1 LYFYISEKQHHLISM
16 KHSIVST
23 LLLTLTIAL
32 TITATSITPNMAF
45 AIENYLQLRS
55 ANVNHNS
62 GDIDVD
68 IRTGGNIPSEK
79 GNSGFGYAV
88 LTDVG
93 DEFVNNVLV
102 AITDIGLDDYDE
114 SKNDK
119 LDTHVLDLT
128 GDVSNDCSGS
138 DYEVDRSSSDN
149 EAFETNYPIDVKGNK
164 ISIDN
169 IDTNDLASDTVKAI
183 ASFTADAVTHNGKI
197 QHICIDIQDVLKQ
210 SEISARYDDNNNGNG
225 NVDDNDDKSTHK
237 DSNNKNRKDHDDDT
251 KKDDACDIGDN
262 GFPFCDGRPGEK
274 ESTEDGDACDI
285 GDNGFP
291 FCDGRD
297 EKEDMDGSSGI
308 DINQDIDQGNECS
321 GSSTCSNQGSN
332 VANVESGSSSDSD
345 GFGIDIDQGIDQSNK
360 CSGEA
365 DCSNEGSNEANFW
378 DDSSS
383 DKTGID
389 IGQSIKQSN
398 ECDGEASCSNE
409 GNNEANVLGYPS
421 ISEDEGFSSDID
433 IGQSIEQSN
442 TCGGGASCSNQASN
456 VANVG

>member
-1 LYFYISEKQHHLISM
+1 M

-32 TITATSITPNMAF
+32 TITATSTNPNMAF

-55 ANVNHNS
+55 ANVNHHS

-79 GNSGFGYAV
+79 GNNGFGYAV

-102 AITDIGLDDYDE
+102 AITDIGLDDYDK

-119 LDTHVLDLT
+119 LHTHVLDLT
-128 GDVSNDCSGS
+128 GDVSSDCSGS

-149 EAFETNYPIDVKGNK
+149 EAFDTNYPIDVKGNK

-169 IDTNDLASDTVKAI
+169 IGTDDLASDTVKAI

-210 SEISARYDDNNNGNG
+210 SEISVSYDDNNNGNG
-225 NVDDNDDKSTHK
+225 EDDDKNTHK
-237 DSNNKNRKDHDDDT
+237 DNDKNRRDRDDDT
-251 KKDDACDIGDN
+251 KKDDKVQDD
-262 GFPFCDGRPGEK
+262 
-274 ESTEDGDACDI
+274 CDI

-297 EKEDMDGSSGI
+297 EKEDMDDSSGI
-308 DINQDIDQGNECS
+308 DIDQDIDQSNTCS
-321 GSSTCSNQGSN
+321 GSSSCSNEGSN
-332 VANVESGSSSDSD
+332 LANVGGGSTSSDSD
-345 GFGIDIDQGIDQSNK
+345 GLGIDIDQDIDQSNT

-378 DDSSS
+378 YDSGS

-389 IGQSIKQSN
+389 IGQSIQQSN
-398 ECDGEASCSNE
+398 ECNGEASCSNE
-409 GNNEANVLGYPS
+409 GSNEANVLGYPS
-421 ISEDEGFSSDID
+421 ISDDEEFGSDID

-442 TCGGGASCSNQASN
+442 TCSGGATCSNSASN

>member
-1 LYFYISEKQHHLISM
+1 MKEKI
-16 KHSIVST
+16 
-23 LLLTLTIAL
+23 LLTVSLAVIIAL
-32 TITATSITPNMAF
+32 TVTGTTVSSNSAF

-55 ANVNHNS
+55 ATVTEN
-62 GDIDVD
+62 GEIDVD

-119 LDTHVLDLT
+119 LDTHVFDLT
-128 GDVSNDCSGS
+128 GDVSSDCSGS
-138 DYEVDRSSSDN
+138 DFEVDKSSSDN
-149 EAFETNYPIDVKGNK
+149 EAFDTNYPIDIQGNEV
-164 ISIDN
+164 SIDDV
-169 IDTNDLASDTVKAI
+169 DTGDLAGDTVKAI

-210 SEISARYDDNNNGNG
+210 SEISVSYDDNNNGNG
-225 NVDDNDDKSTHK
+225 DDDD
-237 DSNNKNRKDHDDDT
+237 KNRKDRDDDT
-251 KKDDACDIGDN
+251 KKDDKVQDDCDIGD
-262 GFPFCDGRPGEK
+262 D
-274 ESTEDGDACDI
+274 
-285 GDNGFP
+285 GFP

-297 EKEDMDGSSGI
+297 EKEDMDDSSSI
-308 DINQDIDQGNECS
+308 DIDQDIDQSNTCS
-321 GSSTCSNQGSN
+321 GSSNCSNEGRN
-332 VANVESGSSSDSD
+332 EANVGGGSSSSNSD
-345 GFGIDIDQGIDQSNK
+345 LFGIDIDQAIDQSNA

-365 DCSNEGSNEANFW
+365 DCSNEGRNEANIW
-378 DDSSS
+378 EDDSS

-389 IGQSIKQSN
+389 IGQSIQQSN

-409 GNNEANVLGYPS
+409 GSNEANVLGYPS
-421 ISEDEGFSSDID
+421 ILNEEEFGSDID

-456 VANVG
+456 VANIG

>member
-1 LYFYISEKQHHLISM
+1 M
-16 KHSIVST
+16 KHSIVFT
-23 LLLTLTIAL
+23 LILTLTIAL

-55 ANVNHNS
+55 ATVTENGN
-62 GDIDVD
+62 IDVD

-119 LDTHVLDLT
+119 LDTHVFDLT
-128 GDVSNDCSGS
+128 GDVSSDCSGS
-138 DYEVDRSSSDN
+138 DFEVDKSSSDN
-149 EAFETNYPIDVKGNK
+149 EAFDTNYPIDIQGNEV
-164 ISIDN
+164 SIDDV
-169 IDTNDLASDTVKAI
+169 DTGDLAGDTVKAI

-210 SEISARYDDNNNGNG
+210 SEISVSYDDNNNGNG
-225 NVDDNDDKSTHK
+225 DNDDKNTHK
-237 DSNNKNRKDHDDDT
+237 DNDKNRKDRDDDT
-251 KKDDACDIGDN
+251 KKDDRVQDDCDIGDN

-274 ESTEDGDACDI
+274 ESTEDGDDCDI

-297 EKEDMDGSSGI
+297 EKEDMDDSSSI
-308 DINQDIDQGNECS
+308 DIDQDIDQSNTCS
-321 GSSTCSNQGSN
+321 GSSNCSNEGSN
-332 VANVESGSSSDSD
+332 EANVGGGSSSSNSD
-345 GFGIDIDQGIDQSNK
+345 LFGIDIDQAIDQSNA

-365 DCSNEGSNEANFW
+365 DCSNEGRNEANIW
-378 DDSSS
+378 EDDSS

-389 IGQSIKQSN
+389 IGQSIQQSN

-409 GNNEANVLGYPS
+409 GSNEANVLGYPS
-421 ISEDEGFSSDID
+421 ILNEEEFGSDID

-456 VANVG
+456 VANIG

>member
-1 LYFYISEKQHHLISM
+1 MKEKI
-16 KHSIVST
+16 
-23 LLLTLTIAL
+23 LLTVSLAVMIAL

-55 ANVNHNS
+55 ATVTENGN
-62 GDIDVD
+62 IDVD

-128 GDVSNDCSGS
+128 GDVSSECSGS

-149 EAFETNYPIDVKGNK
+149 EAFDTNYPIDIQGNEV
-164 ISIDN
+164 SIDDV
-169 IDTNDLASDTVKAI
+169 DTGDLAGDTVKAI

-210 SEISARYDDNNNGNG
+210 SEISVSYDDNNNGNG
-225 NVDDNDDKSTHK
+225 DDDNDDKNTQK
-237 DSNNKNRKDHDDDT
+237 DNDKNRKDRDDDT
-251 KKDDACDIGDN
+251 KKDDKVRDGCDIGDN
-262 GFPFCDGRPGEK
+262 GFPFC
-274 ESTEDGDACDI
+274 
-285 GDNGFP
+285 N
-291 FCDGRD
+291 GRD
-297 EKEDMDGSSGI
+297 EKDDMDDSSSI
-308 DINQDIDQGNECS
+308 DIDQDIDQSNTCS
-321 GSSTCSNQGSN
+321 GSSNCSNEGSN
-332 VANVESGSSSDSD
+332 EANVRGGSSSNSE
-345 GFGIDIDQGIDQSNK
+345 GFGIDIDQAIDQSNT
-360 CSGEA
+360 CSDEA
-365 DCSNEGSNEANFW
+365 DCSNEGSNEANIW
-378 DDSSS
+378 EDDDSS

-389 IGQSIKQSN
+389 IGQSIQQSN

-409 GNNEANVLGYPS
+409 GSNEANALGYPS
-421 ISEDEGFSSDID
+421 ILDDDEFGSDID

-456 VANVG
+456 VANIG

>member
-1 LYFYISEKQHHLISM
+1 MKEKI
-16 KHSIVST
+16 
-23 LLLTLTIAL
+23 LLTVSLAVMISL
-32 TITATSITPNMAF
+32 TITATSITPDMAF

-55 ANVNHNS
+55 ATVTENGN
-62 GDIDVD
+62 IDVD

-128 GDVSNDCSGS
+128 GDVSSDCSGS

-149 EAFETNYPIDVKGNK
+149 EAFDTNYPIDIQGNEV
-164 ISIDN
+164 SIDDV
-169 IDTNDLASDTVKAI
+169 DTGDLAGDTVKAI

-210 SEISARYDDNNNGNG
+210 SEINVSYDSGNG
-225 NVDDNDDKSTHK
+225 DDDNDHDGDGK
-237 DSNNKNRKDHDDDT
+237 DDDKDKDT
-251 KKDDACDIGDN
+251 KDKDDD
-262 GFPFCDGRPGEK
+262 
-274 ESTEDGDACDI
+274 
-285 GDNGFP
+285 
-291 FCDGRD
+291 
-297 EKEDMDGSSGI
+297 SSSI
-308 DINQDIDQGNECS
+308 DIDQDIDQSNTCS
-321 GSSTCSNQGSN
+321 GSSNCSNKGSN
-332 VANVESGSSSDSD
+332 EANVGGGSSSNSE
-345 GFGIDIDQGIDQSNK
+345 GFGIDIDQAIDQSNT
-360 CSGEA
+360 CSDEA
-365 DCSNEGSNEANFW
+365 DCSNKGSNEANIW
-378 DDSSS
+378 EDDSS

-389 IGQSIKQSN
+389 IGQSIQQSN

-409 GNNEANVLGYPS
+409 GSNEANVLGYPS
-421 ISEDEGFSSDID
+421 ILNEEEFGSDID

-456 VANVG
+456 VANIG

>member
-1 LYFYISEKQHHLISM
+1 MKEKI
-16 KHSIVST
+16 
-23 LLLTLTIAL
+23 LLTVSLAVMIAL
-32 TITATSITPNMAF
+32 TITATSITPDMAF

-55 ANVNHNS
+55 ATVTENGN
-62 GDIDVD
+62 IDVD

-128 GDVSNDCSGS
+128 GDVSSECSGS

-149 EAFETNYPIDVKGNK
+149 EAFDTNYPIDIQGNEV
-164 ISIDN
+164 SIDDV
-169 IDTNDLASDTVKAI
+169 DTGDLAGDTVKAI

-210 SEISARYDDNNNGNG
+210 SEISVSYDDNNNGNG
-225 NVDDNDDKSTHK
+225 DDDNDDKNTQK
-237 DSNNKNRKDHDDDT
+237 DNDKNRKDRDDDT
-251 KKDDACDIGDN
+251 KKDDKVQDGCDIGDN
-262 GFPFCDGRPGEK
+262 GFPFC
-274 ESTEDGDACDI
+274 
-285 GDNGFP
+285 N
-291 FCDGRD
+291 GRD
-297 EKEDMDGSSGI
+297 EKDDMDDSSSI
-308 DINQDIDQGNECS
+308 DIDQDIDQSN
-321 GSSTCSNQGSN
+321 TCS
-332 VANVESGSSSDSD
+332 D
-345 GFGIDIDQGIDQSNK
+345 
-360 CSGEA
+360 EA
-365 DCSNEGSNEANFW
+365 DCSNEGSNEANIW
-378 DDSSS
+378 EDDDSS

-389 IGQSIKQSN
+389 IGQSIQQSN

-409 GNNEANVLGYPS
+409 GSNEANALGYPS
-421 ISEDEGFSSDID
+421 ILDDDEFGSDID

-456 VANVG
+456 VANIG

>member
-1 LYFYISEKQHHLISM
+1 MKEKI
-16 KHSIVST
+16 
-23 LLLTLTIAL
+23 LLTVSLAVIIAL
-32 TITATSITPNMAF
+32 TVTGTTVSSNSAF

-55 ANVNHNS
+55 ATVTEN
-62 GDIDVD
+62 GEIDVD

-119 LDTHVLDLT
+119 LDTHVFDLT
-128 GDVSNDCSGS
+128 GDVSSDCSGS
-138 DYEVDRSSSDN
+138 DFEVDKSSSDN
-149 EAFETNYPIDVKGNK
+149 EAFDTNYPIDIQGNEV
-164 ISIDN
+164 SIDDV
-169 IDTNDLASDTVKAI
+169 DTGDLAGDTVKAI
-183 ASFTADAVTHNGKI
+183 ASFTADAVTNNGKI

-210 SEISARYDDNNNGNG
+210 SEISVSYDDNNNGNG
-225 NVDDNDDKSTHK
+225 NDDD
-237 DSNNKNRKDHDDDT
+237 KNRKDRDDDT
-251 KKDDACDIGDN
+251 KKDDKVQDDCDIGD
-262 GFPFCDGRPGEK
+262 D
-274 ESTEDGDACDI
+274 
-285 GDNGFP
+285 GFP

-297 EKEDMDGSSGI
+297 EKEDMDDSSSI
-308 DINQDIDQGNECS
+308 DIDQDIDQSNTCS
-321 GSSTCSNQGSN
+321 GSSNCSNEGSN
-332 VANVESGSSSDSD
+332 EANVGGGSSSSSSSNSD
-345 GFGIDIDQGIDQSNK
+345 LFGIDIDQAIDQSNA

-365 DCSNEGSNEANFW
+365 DCSNEGRNEANIW
-378 DDSSS
+378 EDDSS

-389 IGQSIKQSN
+389 IGQSIQQSN

-409 GNNEANVLGYPS
+409 GSNEANVLGYPS
-421 ISEDEGFSSDID
+421 ILNEEEFGSDID

-456 VANVG
+456 VANIG

>member
-1 LYFYISEKQHHLISM
+1 MKEKI
-16 KHSIVST
+16 
-23 LLLTLTIAL
+23 LLTVSLAVIIAL
-32 TITATSITPNMAF
+32 TVTGTTVSSNSAF

-62 GDIDVD
+62 GNIDVD

-79 GNSGFGYAV
+79 GDSGFGYAV

-128 GDVSNDCSGS
+128 GDVSSDCSGS
-138 DYEVDRSSSDN
+138 DFEVDKSSSDN
-149 EAFETNYPIDVKGNK
+149 EAFNTNYPIDIQGNEV
-164 ISIDN
+164 SIDDV
-169 IDTNDLASDTVKAI
+169 DTGDLAGDTVKAI

-210 SEISARYDDNNNGNG
+210 SEISVSYDDDDDNNGNG
-225 NVDDNDDKSTHK
+225 DDDD
-237 DSNNKNRKDHDDDT
+237 KNRKDRDDDT
-251 KKDDACDIGDN
+251 EKDDKVQDD
-262 GFPFCDGRPGEK
+262 
-274 ESTEDGDACDI
+274 CDI

-297 EKEDMDGSSGI
+297 EKEDMDDSSSI
-308 DINQDIDQGNECS
+308 DIDQDIDQSNTCS
-321 GSSTCSNQGSN
+321 GEADCNNEGSN
-332 VANVESGSSSDSD
+332 DANVGGGSSSSSSNSD
-345 GFGIDIDQGIDQSNK
+345 LFGIDIDQDIDQSNT

-365 DCSNEGSNEANFW
+365 DCNNEGSNEANVGGG
-378 DDSSS
+378 SS

-389 IGQSIKQSN
+389 IGQSIQQSN

-409 GNNEANVLGYPS
+409 GSNEANVLGYPS
-421 ISEDEGFSSDID
+421 ILDDEEFGSDIG

-456 VANVG
+456 VANIG

>member
-1 LYFYISEKQHHLISM
+1 M
-16 KHSIVST
+16 KHSILFT
-23 LLLTLTIAL
+23 LILTLTIAL

-55 ANVNHNS
+55 ATVTEN

-119 LDTHVLDLT
+119 LDTHVFDLT
-128 GDVSNDCSGS
+128 GDVSSDCSGS
-138 DYEVDRSSSDN
+138 DFEVDKSSSDN
-149 EAFETNYPIDVKGNK
+149 EAFDTNYPIDIQGSEV
-164 ISIDN
+164 SIDDV
-169 IDTNDLASDTVKAI
+169 DTGDLAGDTVKAI
-183 ASFTADAVTHNGKI
+183 ASFTADAVTNNGKI

-210 SEISARYDDNNNGNG
+210 SEISVSYDSENG
-225 NVDDNDDKSTHK
+225 DHDNDHDGDGK
-237 DSNNKNRKDHDDDT
+237 DDDKDKDT
-251 KKDDACDIGDN
+251 KDKDDD
-262 GFPFCDGRPGEK
+262 
-274 ESTEDGDACDI
+274 
-285 GDNGFP
+285 
-291 FCDGRD
+291 
-297 EKEDMDGSSGI
+297 SSSI
-308 DINQDIDQGNECS
+308 DIDQDIDQSNTCS
-321 GSSTCSNQGSN
+321 GSSN
-332 VANVESGSSSDSD
+332 
-345 GFGIDIDQGIDQSNK
+345 
-360 CSGEA
+360 
-365 DCSNEGSNEANFW
+365 CSNEGSNEANVGGGSSSSNSDLFGIDVDQAIDQSNTCSGEAACSNEGSNEANIW
-378 DDSSS
+378 EDDSS

-389 IGQSIKQSN
+389 IGQSIQQNN

-409 GNNEANVLGYPS
+409 GSNEANVLGYPS
-421 ISEDEGFSSDID
+421 ILNEEEFGSDID

-456 VANVG
+456 VANIG